1 MKEFQSKYAGV
12 VKKIDKKFS
21 IKRDAYL
28 SFAQLMEEIG
38 ELANEINKP
47 RLRNKPIDKENLDG
61 EFADVILQISVLAD
75 LLKVDIEEAAEKK
88 IKILK
93 ERGYL
98 ED

>member
-1 MKEFQSKYAGV
+1 
-12 VKKIDKKFS
+12 
-21 IKRDAYL
+21 
-28 SFAQLMEEIG
+28 MEEIG

-47 RLRNKPIDKENLDG
+47 KLRNKAINKESLKG
-61 EFADVILQISVLAD
+61 EFADVVLQISVLAD
-75 LLKVDIEEAAEKK
+75 LLDVDIEEAVENK